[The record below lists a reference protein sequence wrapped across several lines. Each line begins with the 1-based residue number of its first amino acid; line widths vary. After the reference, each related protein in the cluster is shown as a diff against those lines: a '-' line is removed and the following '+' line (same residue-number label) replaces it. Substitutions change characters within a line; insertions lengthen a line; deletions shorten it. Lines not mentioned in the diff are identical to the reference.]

1 MTHYSDHVNN
11 FEPLNLQFCQI
22 IKDFFILKVGIK
34 MNYGHQLK
42 SKLEDSLYK
51 RFLYFRRKP
60 LGDLV
65 YKTAYIALYIPN
77 VVAFITLEVT

>member
-1 MTHYSDHVNN
+1 MLTIS
-11 FEPLNLQFCQI
+11 NLQFI
-22 IKDFFILKVGIK
+22 ILSNNKGLFIIKVGIK

-42 SKLEDSLYK
+42 PKLEDSLYK
-51 RFLYFRRKP
+51 RFLYFRNFRRKP

-65 YKTAYIALYIPN
+65 HKTAYIALYIPN